1 MPTPNQERRD
11 NREYASR
18 DSLITLF
25 DRFEEF
31 RKEMQERFDRFESRL
46 DDLKVEIHD
55 IKIDVALIKQHQEQ
69 DRASNAVEHGQ
80 IVERL
85 DTLEKSDAKQ
95 NELIQKAT
103 GASAVVGRVSAILW
117 GIIIAAASGAG
128 VWLFM
133 R

>member
-46 DDLKVEIHD
+46 DDLKVEMHE
-55 IKIDVALIKQHQEQ
+55 IKTDVALIKQHQEQ